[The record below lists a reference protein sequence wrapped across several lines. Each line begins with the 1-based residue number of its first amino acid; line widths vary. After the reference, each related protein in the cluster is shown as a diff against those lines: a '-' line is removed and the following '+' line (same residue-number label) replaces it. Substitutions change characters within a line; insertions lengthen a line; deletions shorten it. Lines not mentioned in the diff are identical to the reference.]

1 MEKQEEAATCRLV
14 TGWKKNWLTLLKCKL
29 ISVAIEEVRSP
40 YHYADNFTL
49 YCFYIAK
56 HCLFH
61 CFSFWKHGKWHLRWG
76 NSHFISLLLTNYFP
90 DLDAHRYFRSYC
102 NSTTYHNCY
111 SLVVWTEV
119 NYTTK
124 VSFPHLSRWN
134 KTLWRLQLSTFL
146 SITVF
151 PEFKEGFVHKIYAMW

>member
-1 MEKQEEAATCRLV
+1 MFLHSKAL
-14 TGWKKNWLTLLKCKL
+14 
-29 ISVAIEEVRSP
+29 S
-40 YHYADNFTL
+40 F
-49 YCFYIAK
+49 FIA
-56 HCLFH
+56 F
-61 CFSFWKHGKWHLRWG
+61 FFWKHGKWHLRWG

-151 PEFKEGFVHKIYAMW
+151 PEFKEGFVHKIYAMWQSRPYFPRSSLSIAKHRSIKDKEKCS